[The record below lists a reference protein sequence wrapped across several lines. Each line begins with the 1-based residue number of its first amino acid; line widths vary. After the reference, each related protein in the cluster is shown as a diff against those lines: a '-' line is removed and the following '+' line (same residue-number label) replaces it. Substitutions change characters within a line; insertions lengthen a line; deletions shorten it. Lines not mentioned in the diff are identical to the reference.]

1 MNQRSIPISD
11 VALVAIAVILLLALL
26 FGWG

>member
-1 MNQRSIPISD
+1 MNQRSI
-11 VALVAIAVILLLALL
+11 ALTDIALLAIAVILLLAFL

>member
-1 MNQRSIPISD
+1 MNTKSI
-11 VALVAIAVILLLALL
+11 ALTDIALLAIAVILLLALL